1 MSERNETDMDL
12 RVAYLDPTAR
22 LFGKV
27 SIGEG
32 SSLWPYVVIRAETF
46 EVRIGRN
53 TNIQD
58 FVMIHVGY
66 ETPTIIGDNCSVT
79 HHCTLHGCTLGDNC
93 LVGIGATV
101 MDRCVIGDNCIIGA
115 QSLLVEGTVIPD
127 NSVVMGAPA
136 KVVRQRDNRVDNLLN
151 ARLYRINAE
160 AYARGEHR
168 AWQDP
173 DFVALMARE
182 RKAIEDEIQ

>member
-1 MSERNETDMDL
+1 MTPPDEKHMDL
-12 RVAYLDPTAR
+12 NATYIDPTAR

-32 SSLWPYVVIRAETF
+32 SSVWPYAVIRAEAY
-46 EVRIGRN
+46 EVRIGRH

-66 ETPTIIGDNCSVT
+66 VTPTIIGDNCSIT
-79 HHCTLHGCTLGDNC
+79 HHCTLHGCTIGNNT
-93 LVGIGATV
+93 LVGIGSTV
-101 MDRCVIGDNCIIGA
+101 MDGCVIGDNCIIGA
-115 QSLLVEGTVIPD
+115 QSLLVENMVVPD

-151 ARLYRINAE
+151 ARLYGINAE
-160 AYARGEHR
+160 AYARGNHR
-168 AWQDP
+168 AWGEP
-173 DFVALMARE
+173 DFVAIMARE
-182 RKAIEDEIQ
+182 RAAIEAENQ